1 MSENNTKNEETESQ
15 EAAGAPETDETPTM
29 GETHTESVE
38 TPENDAD
45 GVSGDAEDDDTPAAL
60 KKARKE
66 AAERRVT
73 AREATERAEALQ
85 VELDTARADL
95 DRFKQGMARDIVQRG
110 MSVTFDAFTAAGHTL
125 EDLTDEDGS
134 PDAQKIRALDEQ
146 LGEKYGRTR
155 SGNFGGVS
163 AVEAARA
170 LADRYT
176 NPFTGPTAGGS
187 TWGDVLKK

>member
-1 MSENNTKNEETESQ
+1 MTETTTTHDEQRDEDTAPTEQHENPQGT
-15 EAAGAPETDETPTM
+15 
-29 GETHTESVE
+29 
-38 TPENDAD
+38 TPEQP
-45 GVSGDAEDDDTPAAL
+45 EDDVQDTEQPQDEEKDEQSTPLEKQLA
-60 KKARKE
+60 KARRE

-85 VELDTARADL
+85 AELDAARGDL
-95 DRFKQGMARDIVQRG
+95 DRFRQGMAQDIVQRG

-125 EDLTDEDGS
+125 EDLTDEGGR
-134 PDAQKIRALDEQ
+134 PDPEKIRALDDE

-176 NPFTGPTAGGS
+176 NPFTGNTAGGS
-187 TWGDVLKK
+187 TWGDVLTK